1 VSFGRVVVIGAGAI
15 GSLCAGHLAS
25 RAEVWLLV
33 RRREQAELLDREGL
47 QISGKSDLVADV
59 RAVTDATELPEFDL
73 CIVATKANH
82 VDRAVAPMEGHSPDA
97 VFMTIQNGLGT
108 EEVVRR
114 YGPWRI
120 ASAVTFMSGTR
131 IDDRHVEYELDTA
144 TWMGPYRPSGIDLDK
159 VTAIGDLFEASGL
172 RAEVLPDLRPA
183 QWSKLIFNSA
193 VNGVASLTDL
203 PHVSLFARRDR
214 ETDLGHLV
222 HDLMAE
228 GKAVAAAAGIEL
240 WEDPWEMNVEAVSRG
255 QTHDEEYAHVP
266 SMLADVRAGR
276 QTEVD
281 FITGALVRE
290 ADRLGVPV
298 PLNRALWRMVKARDR
313 SYDQEVTT

>member
-1 VSFGRVVVIGAGAI
+1 MSFDRVVVVGAGAI

-25 RAEVWLLV
+25 QAEVWLLV
-33 RRREQAELLDREGL
+33 RRPEQADLLNREGL
-47 QISGKSDLVADV
+47 RITGKSDLLAEV
-59 RAVTDATELPEFDL
+59 RAVTDAVDLPDFDL

-82 VDRAVAPMEGHSPDA
+82 VDLAVAPMEGHSPDA

-120 ASAVTFMSGTR
+120 VSAVTFMSGTR
-131 IDDRHVEYELDTA
+131 IDDRHVEYELDTP
-144 TWMGPYRPSGIDLDK
+144 TWMGPHRPSGIDVATVQD
-159 VTAIGDLFEASGL
+159 VGSLFAASGL

-193 VNGVASLTDL
+193 VNGVAALCDL
-203 PHVSLFARRDR
+203 PHVALFARRERD
-214 ETDLGHLV
+214 TDLGHVV
-222 HDLMAE
+222 HELMAE
-228 GKAVAAAAGIEL
+228 GKAVAAAAGVEL
-240 WEDPWEMNVEAVSRG
+240 WEDPWEMNLKAVSRG
-255 QTHDEEYAHVP
+255 STHDEEYAHVP

-276 QTEVD
+276 RTEVD

-298 PLNRALWRMVKARDR
+298 PLNRALYRMVKARDR
-313 SYDQEVTT
+313 SCDGDVPT

>member
-1 VSFGRVVVIGAGAI
+1 MRFERITVVGAGAI

-25 RAEVWLLV
+25 QAEVWVLV
-33 RRREQAELLDREGL
+33 RRREQADLLNAEGL
-47 QISGKSDLVADV
+47 RITGKSNLLAEVH
-59 RAVTDATELPEFDL
+59 AVTDASDLPDFDL
-73 CIVATKANH
+73 CIVATKATQ
-82 VDRAVAPMEGHSPDA
+82 VEPAVAPMAGRSPGA
-97 VFMTIQNGLGT
+97 VFMTIQNGLGL

-114 YGPWRI
+114 HGPWPLV
-120 ASAVTFMSGTR
+120 SAVTFMSGTR

-144 TWMGPYRPSGIDLDK
+144 TWMGPYRPSGTELAT
-159 VTAIGDLFEASGL
+159 VEEIGALFAASGL

-203 PHVSLFARRDR
+203 PHVALFARRDR
-214 ETDLGHLV
+214 DTDLGHLV
-222 HDLMAE
+222 FDLMAE
-228 GKAVAAAAGIEL
+228 GKAVAAAAGVEL

-255 QTHDEEYAHVP
+255 QTHDEDYAHVP
-266 SMLADVRAGR
+266 SMLADIRAGR
-276 QTEVD
+276 RTEVD

-313 SYDQEVTT
+313 SYDEEVTA